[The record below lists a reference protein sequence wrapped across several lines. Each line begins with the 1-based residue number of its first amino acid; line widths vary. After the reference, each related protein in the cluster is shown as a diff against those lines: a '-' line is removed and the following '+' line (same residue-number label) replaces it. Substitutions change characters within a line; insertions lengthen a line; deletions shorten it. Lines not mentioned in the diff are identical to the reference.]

1 MKECC
6 ATCQLRYKL
15 QYFDY
20 TGKGCTHSDA
30 DNGFLCM
37 AFADEKLG
45 AFMVGINEEEGICE
59 MYTPQKEIRNEIN

>member
-37 AFADEKLG
+37 VFGDEKLG
-45 AFMVGINEEEGICE
+45 TFMVGINEEEEICE
-59 MYTPQKEIRNEIN
+59 MYTPQKETRNEIN